1 MKLKPLLLTALLS
14 IPVLPTPLPAAL
26 PGLKVLKLYSS
37 GQTSY
42 FRRQFGAAVAIS
54 DKYAVVGEPAYDTN
68 TPGSGRVHVFNPVTG
83 ALIRILKSPNSK
95 LNDGFGSSLALR
107 GNLLAVGADERST
120 GGGQAFLF
128 DLSTGK
134 VLEKFNNSGVGT
146 RFGQAVALT
155 QDFMFVSSP
164 GSNGGKG
171 GLSVNSIS
179 ATGGGIGFSY
189 TGAAGA
195 AFGTTMATS
204 GDLLYIG
211 VPGEATVRVYKNA
224 DFVLSLQPAGI
235 SVGDGFGNAFAAYGS
250 DLIASAPLDNANGDT
265 QSGSVHRFSAPF
277 TSSSL
282 IPVDPSPNSNRK
294 SGEVMAR
301 EGALLVST
309 IARTGGGHD
318 LILHNLTNNTPL
330 LTIPSE
336 ELSLFKKVTSLGL
349 ASGRLL
355 VGIPSDATLTT
366 DAGAVFLI
374 QTLPQPETFSTHLS
388 KGDSAPGYP
397 GISFNAIGDACLTP
411 NGAAI
416 TRSTLSGPGSNR
428 GKDTGLYS
436 NVGHPGWFDSLVKS
450 RDSYDSYLFGTI
462 QNAPI
467 ANDPTFCLFQST
479 LTTPGVAS
487 ANNRVLM
494 RDNGS
499 STIDLMNTGS
509 PIIGVPGVLKQIR
522 QVSQSHSAAQF
533 AINLNSRS
541 STPGLTLPN
550 DSSILIRSNTGNP
563 PTEIIAEGQT
573 VPMQSFKIGELSP
586 RTSFHSD
593 CLHFSAA
600 LTEDVT
606 TLNNTAVFSKK
617 PGSPLTILARKGDPT
632 PDLAATY
639 STFLAEGGTLARPFL
654 RATVKGSGIST
665 SNDDCL
671 FFHNGAQLK
680 LVARE
685 RQNAFVFGKNI
696 TWLRFRP
703 GSASAMSGPLAT
715 ASSST
720 PPLHPAPNSAPP
732 MTPSSSTRKIKP
744 GPNSPPKAPP
754 SLAQRASSS
763 PPSNASK
770 SAPPAATTPSSPPS
784 PAPPPPP
791 TKSSSVATS
800 TPAPPPSAPASCA
813 ALPLSSKK
821 APPSPP
827 PTSVPPASPASPPPT
842 SPPPIP
848 PASVAKASPASSP
861 PTAPPSSAPPSATA
875 PPASSPSPNP
885 DRQIARRWAA

>member
-696 TWLRFRP
+696 TWLRFRNVWP
-703 GSASAMSGPLAT
+703 VGDRLLVHATVAPSTKLSAAYDALFLYQENQTWAELAAKGATFAGSKGELIAAFQRIEVSASSGHYTILA
-715 ASSST
+715 
-720 PPLHPAPNSAPP
+720 
-732 MTPSSSTRKIKP
+732 
-744 GPNSPPKAPP
+744 
-754 SLAQRASSS
+754 SLSR
-763 PPSNASK
+763 
-770 SAPPAATTPSSPPS
+770 
-784 PAPPPPP
+784 
-791 TKSSSVATS
+791 ATS
-800 TPAPPPSAPASCA
+800 TTNQILLRGDVNAGSPSLSAGLMRRPSAVFQKGSSFSAPYLGATRLTSLTPANLSTTDPSG
-813 ALPLSSKK
+813 LGRKGLSS
-821 APPSPP
+821 
-827 PTSVPPASPASPPPT
+827 V
-842 SPPPIP
+842 I
-848 PASVAKASPASSP
+848 SSNG
-861 PTAPPSSAPPSATA
+861 TTLLRATFSDGSARLITLP
-875 PPASSPSPNP
+875 
-885 DRQIARRWAA
+885 

>member
-1 MKLKPLLLTALLS
+1 M
-14 IPVLPTPLPAAL
+14 
-26 PGLKVLKLYSS
+26 
-37 GQTSY
+37 
-42 FRRQFGAAVAIS
+42 
-54 DKYAVVGEPAYDTN
+54 
-68 TPGSGRVHVFNPVTG
+68 
-83 ALIRILKSPNSK
+83 
-95 LNDGFGSSLALR
+95 
-107 GNLLAVGADERST
+107 
-120 GGGQAFLF
+120 
-128 DLSTGK
+128 
-134 VLEKFNNSGVGT
+134 
-146 RFGQAVALT
+146 
-155 QDFMFVSSP
+155 
-164 GSNGGKG
+164 
-171 GLSVNSIS
+171 
-179 ATGGGIGFSY
+179 
-189 TGAAGA
+189 
-195 AFGTTMATS
+195 
-204 GDLLYIG
+204 
-211 VPGEATVRVYKNA
+211 
-224 DFVLSLQPAGI
+224 
-235 SVGDGFGNAFAAYGS
+235 
-250 DLIASAPLDNANGDT
+250 ASAPLDNANGDT

-374 QTLPQPETFSTHLS
+374 QTLPQPETFSTLLS

-696 TWLRFRP
+696 TWLRFRNVWP
-703 GSASAMSGPLAT
+703 VGDRLLVHATVAPSTKLSAAYDALFLYQENQTWAELAAKGATFAGSKGELIAAFQRIEVSASSGHYTILA
-715 ASSST
+715 
-720 PPLHPAPNSAPP
+720 
-732 MTPSSSTRKIKP
+732 
-744 GPNSPPKAPP
+744 
-754 SLAQRASSS
+754 SLSR
-763 PPSNASK
+763 
-770 SAPPAATTPSSPPS
+770 
-784 PAPPPPP
+784 
-791 TKSSSVATS
+791 ATS
-800 TPAPPPSAPASCA
+800 TTNQILLRGDVNAGSPSLSAGLMRRPSAVFQKGSSFSAPYLGATRLTSLTPANLSTTDPSG
-813 ALPLSSKK
+813 LGRKGLSS
-821 APPSPP
+821 
-827 PTSVPPASPASPPPT
+827 V
-842 SPPPIP
+842 I
-848 PASVAKASPASSP
+848 SSNG
-861 PTAPPSSAPPSATA
+861 TTLLRATFSDGSARLITLP
-875 PPASSPSPNP
+875 
-885 DRQIARRWAA
+885 